1 MRDYTD
7 KSMFYYM
14 EKELA
19 RAMMNNPKVIKYELS
34 IDFYTS
40 YHPIY
45 NYQEFLFRLYSI
57 KPEICFPVEKFLSSA
72 VLNNPLFSYEN
83 LVNMMV
89 YEWENKRRADHI
101 LRNLEYMKER
111 NKELMPKNVIEIPSE
126 HIRDYMK
133 MLDNDLE
140 TYIINGS
147 PVQEIDILIEECS
160 ELIKALSKFKRG
172 LRKPNSDPDPK
183 LIMRNIAEELTHVAI
198 SSEVIARRLDI
209 SKEDILYQ
217 VKEKNDRLAY
227 ERG

>member
-1 MRDYTD
+1 MIG
-7 KSMFYYM
+7 M
-14 EKELA
+14 
-19 RAMMNNPKVIKYELS
+19 IG
-34 IDFYTS
+34 
-40 YHPIY
+40 
-45 NYQEFLFRLYSI
+45 
-57 KPEICFPVEKFLSSA
+57 C
-72 VLNNPLFSYEN
+72 
-83 LVNMMV
+83 
-89 YEWENKRRADHI
+89 KRRADHI
-101 LRNLEYMKER
+101 LNSLEYIKER
-111 NKELMPKNVIEIPSE
+111 NKELMPENVIEIPSE

-160 ELIKALSKFKRG
+160 ELIKALSQFKRG

-183 LIMRNIAEELTHVAI
+183 LTMRNIAEELTHVAI
-198 SSEVIARRLDI
+198 SSEVVARRLGI

>member
-1 MRDYTD
+1 
-7 KSMFYYM
+7 
-14 EKELA
+14 
-19 RAMMNNPKVIKYELS
+19 
-34 IDFYTS
+34 
-40 YHPIY
+40 
-45 NYQEFLFRLYSI
+45 
-57 KPEICFPVEKFLSSA
+57 
-72 VLNNPLFSYEN
+72 
-83 LVNMMV
+83 
-89 YEWENKRRADHI
+89 
-101 LRNLEYMKER
+101 
-111 NKELMPKNVIEIPSE
+111 MPKNVIEIPSE

-198 SSEVIARRLDI
+198 SSEVVARRLDI